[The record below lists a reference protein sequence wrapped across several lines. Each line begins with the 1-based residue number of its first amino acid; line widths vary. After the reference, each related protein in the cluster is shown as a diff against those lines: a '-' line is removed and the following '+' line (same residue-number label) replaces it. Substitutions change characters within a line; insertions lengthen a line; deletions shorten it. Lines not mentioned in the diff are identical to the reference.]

1 MFFSNYVFNCVTM
14 EPKNTRLP
22 CVLGADCNS
31 KSLPYATSWL
41 KTNVQQEI
49 PPVNQ
54 MCHFESKLE
63 VLLIRNNSCW
73 VVSPKLARVTRGQ
86 LMYNMRRGLS
96 GDSATRYCM
105 LASLRRGDMAIY
117 L

>member
-1 MFFSNYVFNCVTM
+1 M

-22 CVLGADCNS
+22 CVRRADCNS

-49 PPVNQ
+49 PVNQ

-63 VLLIRNNSCW
+63 VLLIRNNSCC

-86 LMYNMRRGLS
+86 LMYNVRRGLS

-105 LASLRRGDMAIY
+105 LASHRRGDLSLMPQTRLIAK
-117 L
+117 LLEFT